1 MRLLVAVAALVLAGP
16 AAAACPTVTDLE
28 DELVCPTCETT
39 LDQSSS
45 PVAERM
51 RAVIRERVEA
61 CVPKERIKAELVA
74 EFGPRVLAEP
84 QRRGFE
90 LLAWALPLAGVVA
103 AAAVLGYGAW
113 RWSRA
118 RANEPAADATPASSN
133 GRGPLGPELERRL
146 DDELARFDA

>member
-1 MRLLVAVAALVLAGP
+1 MRTLAAAVVALALAGP

-39 LDQSSS
+39 LDQSDSA
-45 PVAERM
+45 VADRM
-51 RAVIRERVEA
+51 RAVIRARVEA
-61 CVPKERIKAELVA
+61 CVPKQQIKDELVA

-84 QRRGFE
+84 AKEGFE
-90 LLAWALPLAGVVA
+90 LLAWLLPLGGIVLGALA
-103 AAAVLGYGAW
+103 LGYGAW

-118 RANEPAADATPASSN
+118 DAQTAETSASAN
-133 GRGPLGPELERRL
+133 GGGPIAPELERRL